1 MLNEIKLIPVGII
14 KDFVPTKN
22 QILVTS
28 KGSSLSDLENPFYI
42 YIQIES
48 EEENLNLY
56 SLRKVDT
63 KTLRN
68 NFIKLKI
75 LEILF
80 RRKYYYVLLYE
91 AFVELPNI
99 HIRNLIYLDE
109 AQLEKAEALY
119 FYKIFGK
126 EVYDENHR
134 VIGKVVDYI
143 DNSHKG
149 VLVILLNLEELSKKE
164 IMVPFVDEF
173 VIIKKQNSSLKIILR
188 NWEYFL
194 I

>member
-109 AQLEKAEALY
+109 AKMKKEKALY
-119 FYKIFGK
+119 FYKKIKK